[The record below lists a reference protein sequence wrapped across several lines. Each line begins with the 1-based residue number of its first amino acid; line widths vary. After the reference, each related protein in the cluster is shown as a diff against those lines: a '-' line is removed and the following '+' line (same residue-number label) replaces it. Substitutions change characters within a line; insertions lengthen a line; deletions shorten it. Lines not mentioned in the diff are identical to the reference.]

1 MKYINIEF
9 ENKDDYKILG
19 HHKTDKVQGNLLPD
33 DLKEIIT
40 QIYNDMNQEK
50 LTGMGVKKNIS
61 NSQVYGSTN
70 PINRLNMNSS
80 FESSKFI
87 INPNEE
93 DSKIDEMLNN
103 KYNKEL
109 EELQI
114 ESMKKNGV
122 GKSQLA
128 LAMLKNYTQ
137 DLENEQDKIN
147 LKNGRF
153 EKEEYFFKTQQGYVK
168 EESINSHTIIQSGS
182 GRGSDMIYK
191 TGLLQLEVL
200 NKLNVKWK
208 NDLSIE
214 EKISFLNITFKHIS
228 KMIEKEGLIDNSLV
242 TTELIIIDLKSHNLI
257 E

>member
-1 MKYINIEF
+1 MSKSTRRKSFYFYYDENRIDQIKLS
-9 ENKDDYKILG
+9 ENKFD
-19 HHKTDKVQGNLLPD
+19 TFNVS
-33 DLKEIIT
+33 EISV
-40 QIYNDMNQEK
+40 DMNEEK
-50 LTGMGVKKNIS
+50 LSGMRGKKNID
-61 NSQVYGSTN
+61 NSEVYGSTN

-80 FESSKFI
+80 FEGSKFI

-137 DLENEQDKIN
+137 NLENEQDKIN

-168 EESINSHTIIQSGS
+168 EESVNSHTIIQSGS
-182 GRGSDMIYK
+182 G
-191 TGLLQLEVL
+191 
-200 NKLNVKWK
+200 
-208 NDLSIE
+208 E
-214 EKISFLNITFKHIS
+214 EAI
-228 KMIEKEGLIDNSLV
+228 
-242 TTELIIIDLKSHNLI
+242 
-257 E
+257 